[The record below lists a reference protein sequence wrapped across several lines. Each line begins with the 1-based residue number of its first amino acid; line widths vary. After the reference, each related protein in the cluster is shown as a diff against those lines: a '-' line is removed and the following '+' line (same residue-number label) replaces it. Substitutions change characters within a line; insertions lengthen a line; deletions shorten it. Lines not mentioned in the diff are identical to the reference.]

1 MQEEQPADRKGHP
14 DREDLTG
21 EHARGDLGQIVLLV
35 IFITAWTLDSFV
47 LHYSTFC
54 ARYVSLYVRIPLA
67 LLILFCGGYCAKKG
81 HDIVF
86 GETGEVPQ
94 IFRTGIFGIVRHP
107 LYLGSLLFYLALIT
121 LTLSLIAKAL
131 WVVII
136 VFYYYIA
143 RYEET
148 LLVHRFGSAYEA
160 YQREVPMFIPRLTKR
175 RG

>member
-1 MQEEQPADRKGHP
+1 MQEEQPAGRKGHHG
-14 DREDLTG
+14 REDLTG
-21 EHARGDLGQIVLLV
+21 EHALGDLGQIVLLV
-35 IFITAWTLDSFV
+35 IFIPAWALDSFV

-67 LLILFCGGYCAKKG
+67 LLILLCGGYCAKKG

-86 GETGEVPQ
+86 GEAREVPQ
-94 IFRTGIFGIVRHP
+94 VLRTGVFGFVRHP
-107 LYLGSLLFYLALIT
+107 LYLGALLFYLALIT

-131 WVVII
+131 WIVII

-148 LLVHRFGSAYEA
+148 LLVHRFGSAYED
-160 YQREVPMFIPRLTKR
+160 YLREVPMFIPRITKR